1 MSLASAYYT
10 GVRKEKIKS
19 KKYDVKLGSIKGKLF
34 EVVNQ
39 TKEFF
44 IIIVHKIIY
53 LMEIAHIAL

>member
-39 TKEFF
+39 TKEFLLLLFTKLF
-44 IIIVHKIIY
+44 I
-53 LMEIAHIAL
+53 